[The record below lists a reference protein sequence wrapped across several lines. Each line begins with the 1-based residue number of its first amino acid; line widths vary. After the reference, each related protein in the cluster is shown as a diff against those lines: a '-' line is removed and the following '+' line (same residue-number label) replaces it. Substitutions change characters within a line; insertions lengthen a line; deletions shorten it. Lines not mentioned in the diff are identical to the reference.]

1 MIYFFR
7 RRGPSLRE
15 VLSALTE
22 AAFQTVREVRHVSTK
37 VDDVIA
43 RLKAVQ
49 ATQDKTIGEVSAA
62 KDEITAL
69 TAEVAALRAIID
81 NAGDTIPAEK
91 LAELDAAVSAVED
104 RAGRIDAA
112 LPDLPVAGTS
122 PAEGGDT
129 GTGADP
135 GTGTDTGT
143 DPAPATDANVA
154 PAATPFK

>member
-91 LAELDAAVSAVED
+91 LAELDAA
-104 RAGRIDAA
+104 GRIDAA